1 MDKKDEKNLKSTSKT
16 SFSLVDA
23 VHIKKLDK
31 LGCKGLVLRFFATA
45 PGASKNTTCLCDSK
59 NSRLALFRLNL

>member
-31 LGCKGLVLRFFATA
+31 LGCEGLVLRFFATA
-45 PGASKNTTCLCDSK
+45 PGVLQKILLACVTQKIVV
-59 NSRLALFRLNL
+59 SRCSG